1 MTNWHACIAD
11 IYSIPVHQLSRVL
24 FHGIMLSVI
33 IMGFWLLDSLKDPI
47 LELFIG
53 MAFQPSAKIIS
64 VCTTLVLVC
73 IYDYMTSIL
82 SKSSL
87 FHSVSIIFGVLFMIL
102 SALVSDPNYGLAN
115 RVKGT
120 HRFVGWLVNINL
132 NYYQY

>member
-1 MTNWHACIAD
+1 MTNWHTRIAN
-11 IYSIPVHQLSRVL
+11 IYSIPSHQLSRVL

-53 MAFQPSAKIIS
+53 MEFQPSAKIIS
-64 VCTTLVLVC
+64 VFTTLILVC

-87 FHSVSIIFGVLFMIL
+87 FHSVSIIFGILFMIL
-102 SALVSDPNYGLAN
+102 SALVSDPNYGLGN

-120 HRFVGWLVNINL
+120 HRFVGW
-132 NYYQY
+132 